1 MRVLIECGCQGRA
14 FAVSRIGREVSLAAF
29 LLAVQVVLH
38 PLAALENAR
47 QAPPFG
53 ARLPVQ
59 KRLPEASPFRL
70 EIQRSEYRIVSG
82 ASSPKVKSGAAEGL
96 SPMIERHAAARG
108 LDPALVHAVIKTES
122 AYRPEAVS
130 PKGAVGLMQ
139 VMPATGRRFGVSD
152 LDRPESNLK
161 AGTTYLRHLLDRFD
175 NVSLA
180 LAAYN
185 AGEGAVRRFGNAIP
199 PYPETRGY
207 VQEVLRSYGKV
218 VQENPVPRVYVEGVR
233 LIDGDLASYR
243 LIDTA
248 RH

>member
-1 MRVLIECGCQGRA
+1 
-14 FAVSRIGREVSLAAF
+14 
-29 LLAVQVVLH
+29 
-38 PLAALENAR
+38 
-47 QAPPFG
+47 
-53 ARLPVQ
+53 
-59 KRLPEASPFRL
+59 
-70 EIQRSEYRIVSG
+70 
-82 ASSPKVKSGAAEGL
+82 
-96 SPMIERHAAARG
+96 MIERHAAARG
-108 LDPALVHAVIKTES
+108 LDPALVHAVIKAES

-152 LDRPESNLK
+152 LAQPESNLK

-175 NVSLA
+175 DVPLA

-207 VQEVLRSYGKV
+207 VQNVLRSYGKV
-218 VQENPVPRVYVEGVR
+218 VQENPVLRVYVEGAR
-233 LIDGDLASYR
+233 LTDGDLASYR

-248 RH
+248 GR

>member
-1 MRVLIECGCQGRA
+1 MRIEPGRPGQA
-14 FAVSRIGREVSLAAF
+14 LVVSRIGRELSLVVL
-29 LLAVQVVLH
+29 LLAVQAVLH
-38 PLAALENAR
+38 PLAALENTR
-47 QAPPFG
+47 QGPPSG
-53 ARLPVQ
+53 PRLPVQ
-59 KRLPEASPFRL
+59 KRLPEPSPFRL
-70 EIQRSEYRIVSG
+70 EIQRSEYRVVSDAPPPTVRSG
-82 ASSPKVKSGAAEGL
+82 AVRGL

-108 LDPALVHAVIKTES
+108 LDPALVHAVIKAES

-152 LDRPESNLK
+152 LAQPESNLK

-175 NVSLA
+175 DVPLA

-185 AGEGAVRRFGNAIP
+185 AGEGAVHRFGNAIP

-207 VQEVLRSYGKV
+207 VQNVLRSYGKV
-218 VQENPVPRVYVEGVR
+218 VQENPVSRVYVEGAR
-233 LIDGDLASYR
+233 LTDGNLASYR

-248 RH
+248 GR

>member
-1 MRVLIECGCQGRA
+1 MPIEPGRPGRA
-14 FAVSRIGREVSLAAF
+14 WAVSRIDRKLSLVVL
-29 LLAVQVVLH
+29 LLAVQAVLH
-38 PLAALENAR
+38 PLAALENTR
-47 QAPPFG
+47 QGPSSGP
-53 ARLPVQ
+53 RLPVQ
-59 KRLPEASPFRL
+59 KRLPEPSPFRL
-70 EIQRSEYRIVSG
+70 EIQRSEYRVVSG
-82 ASSPKVKSGAAEGL
+82 APPPTVKSGAARGL

-108 LDPALVHAVIKTES
+108 LDPALVHAVIKAES
-122 AYRPEAVS
+122 AYRSEAVS

-139 VMPATGRRFGVSD
+139 VMPATGRRFGVND
-152 LDRPESNLK
+152 LAQPESNLR

-175 NVSLA
+175 DVSLA

-218 VQENPVPRVYVEGVR
+218 VQENPVSRVYVEGAR
-233 LIDGDLASYR
+233 LTDGDLASYR

-248 RH
+248 GR

>member
-1 MRVLIECGCQGRA
+1 MPIECGCRGRA
-14 FAVSRIGREVSLAAF
+14 SAAGRVCRAVSLAVL
-29 LLAVQVVLH
+29 LLAVQAVSH
-38 PLAALENAR
+38 PAAALENAR
-47 QAPPFG
+47 QSGPFV

-59 KRLPEASPFRL
+59 KKLLEPNPFRL
-70 EIQRSEYRIVSG
+70 EIQRSEYRVVSS
-82 ASSPKVKSGAAEGL
+82 APSPTVKSRAAQGL

-108 LDPALVHAVIKTES
+108 LDPAMVHAVIKAES
-122 AYRPEAVS
+122 AYRPEAIS

-152 LDRPESNLK
+152 LVQSEGNLK

-175 NVSLA
+175 DMSLA

-207 VQEVLRSYGKV
+207 VQEVLRSYGKLM
-218 VQENPVPRVYVEGVR
+218 QESPVPRVYVEGAR
-233 LIDGDLASYR
+233 LADGDLASYR

>member
-1 MRVLIECGCQGRA
+1 
-14 FAVSRIGREVSLAAF
+14 
-29 LLAVQVVLH
+29 
-38 PLAALENAR
+38 
-47 QAPPFG
+47 
-53 ARLPVQ
+53 
-59 KRLPEASPFRL
+59 
-70 EIQRSEYRIVSG
+70 
-82 ASSPKVKSGAAEGL
+82 
-96 SPMIERHAAARG
+96 MIERHAVARG
-108 LDPALVHAVIKTES
+108 LDPALVHAVIKAES

-152 LDRPESNLK
+152 LEQPESNLK

-175 NVSLA
+175 NVLLA

-218 VQENPVPRVYVEGVR
+218 GPEKHVPQVYVEGVR
-233 LIDGDLASYR
+233 LADGDLASYR
-243 LIDTA
+243 LIDPT
-248 RH
+248 RR